1 MLTAGLNALALARF
15 GGFRLGHGGAHDGLA
30 LLLIG
35 LAVAAVAIWA
45 VSTADGR
52 ASAKNHE
59 STAGR

>member
-1 MLTAGLNALALARF
+1 MLTAGLIALARF
-15 GGFRLGHGGAHDGLA
+15 GGFRLGRGGAHDGLA

-45 VSTADGR
+45 LSTADGR

-59 STAGR
+59 STPGR